1 MLMALDLASAVTTCL
16 SAGRLAAHSLDVLFK
31 YASEAHGSVCP
42 SRNATARFRPSTGLG
57 TLSKSKGNE
66 PS

>member
-1 MLMALDLASAVTTCL
+1 MEFLLRAKIMSMALDLASAVTTHL

-31 YASEAHGSVCP
+31 YASRAPGSACL
-42 SRNATARFRPSTGLG
+42 SRYATARFRD
-57 TLSKSKGNE
+57 E